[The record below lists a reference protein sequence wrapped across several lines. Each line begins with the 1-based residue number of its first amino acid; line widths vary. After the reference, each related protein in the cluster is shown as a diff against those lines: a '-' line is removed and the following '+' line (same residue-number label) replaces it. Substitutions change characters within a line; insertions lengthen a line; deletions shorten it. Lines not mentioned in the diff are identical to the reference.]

1 MSEYKV
7 IFMYGFALFG
17 MFFGAGN
24 LVFPIKI
31 GQITGGHWMLG
42 SLGLIITGIILPF
55 LGLFVVKLHKGDY
68 MRFFGGAGS
77 LARFLLPLF
86 MLSLLGS
93 FGAVPRCITVAHG
106 SISQLMP
113 DLSLGIFSGIFCGV
127 AYFISL
133 KDQRIISIVGKW
145 MTPILLLLLAILFM
159 ISATNGDTQM
169 AMETAPIQSFCD
181 GILTGYQTMDLLAAF
196 FFSALVFAQIQKTL
210 PEGTSDDDLMKISI
224 KSGIIAVILLAI
236 VYIGMVFLGSNFSGL
251 IANID
256 PALMLTTIANH
267 TMGSHATLFM
277 GITIIFAC
285 FTTVVA
291 LNGIYARYL
300 HSLFGLKPNKF
311 KLILFLTTTTSF
323 AVSQFDFNGIAR
335 FLAPTLEALY
345 PSTIALTAISI
356 FSKKHRKLK
365 IISFYGILIAVMWL
379 RHWR

>member
-1 MSEYKV
+1 MSEYKL

-31 GQITGGHWMLG
+31 GQITGEHWMLG
-42 SLGLIITGIILPF
+42 SLGLTITGIILPF
-55 LGLFVVKLHKGDY
+55 LGLFVVKLHRGDY

-77 LARFLLPLF
+77 LAKLLLPLF

-93 FGAVPRCITVAHG
+93 FGAVPRCITVAYG
-106 SISQLMP
+106 GISQLMP
-113 DLSLGIFSGIFCGV
+113 GFSLGIFSGIFCGI
-127 AYFISL
+127 AYFVSL

-145 MTPILLLLLAILFM
+145 MTPILLLLLAILF
-159 ISATNGDTQM
+159 ILGATTGNPQL
-169 AMETAPIQSFCD
+169 AMNAALAQSFCD
-181 GILTGYQTMDLLAAF
+181 GITTGYQTMDLLAAF

-210 PEGTSDDDLMKISI
+210 PEGTSDKDLMGISI

-236 VYIGMVFLGSNFSGL
+236 VYIGMVFLGSNFSSL

-256 PALMLTTIANH
+256 PALMLTTIASH

-277 GITIIFAC
+277 GITIMFAC

-300 HSLFGLKPNKF
+300 HSLFGLKSDKF
-311 KLILFLTTTTSF
+311 RFILFLTTATSF
-323 AVSQFDFNGIAR
+323 AVSLFDFNGIAR
-335 FLAPTLEALY
+335 FLAPILEALY
-345 PSTIALTAISI
+345 PSTIVLTVISI
-356 FSKKHRKLK
+356 FSKKHHTIK
-365 IISFYGILIAVMWL
+365 IISFYGILAAVIL
-379 RHWR
+379 YKFFT